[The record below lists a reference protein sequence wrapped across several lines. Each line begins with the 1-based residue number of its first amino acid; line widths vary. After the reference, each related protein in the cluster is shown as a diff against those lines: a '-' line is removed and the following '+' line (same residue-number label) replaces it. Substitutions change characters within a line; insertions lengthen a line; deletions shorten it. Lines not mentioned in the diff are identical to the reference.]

1 MSSFQFSDAIR
12 QKMMD
17 AACEKRTFEQFAD
30 TSLSPLA
37 MKELES
43 IRQHPKAQTEQT
55 LALLS
60 DQCEHTI
67 QILWFADTEKTE
79 LIETTVLHGS
89 LVKQLKDAIAALE
102 EKQIDENAPVV
113 PLEAL
118 VEALTNA
125 VCHRDYTYSGSTY
138 LYMGP
143 NDAEVVSLGGLT
155 EGLLPEDLS
164 NGVCES
170 RNKELCS
177 VISTAGFAKGYG
189 SGIRTI
195 LTMYRGA
202 PVQPKFQITKNSFK
216 LTLPSFIPAESKKTK
231 EDPYNRVIKKEPTE
245 QMSKILEFID
255 QYGFI
260 TDEVVE
266 DLLKVKKTR
275 AYLILQDMLKDHMIA
290 QIGRGK
296 TKRYEKI

>member
-1 MSSFQFSDAIR
+1 MASFSFSNTIR

-17 AACEKRTFEQFAD
+17 AACENRTFEQLND
-30 TSLSPLA
+30 VSLSPLA
-37 MKELES
+37 VKEVES
-43 IRQHPKAQTEQT
+43 LRQHPKEQTERT

-67 QILWFADTEKTE
+67 QILWFADAEKTE
-79 LIETTVLHGS
+79 LLETTKLSGS
-89 LVKQLKDAIAALE
+89 VVKQLKDAAIILE

-113 PLEAL
+113 PIEAL
-118 VEALTNA
+118 IEALTNA
-125 VCHRDYTYSGSTY
+125 VCHRDYAYSGSTY

-143 NDAEVVSLGGLT
+143 NDAEVVSLGGLAK
-155 EGLLPEDLS
+155 GLLPEDLG
-164 NGVCES
+164 NGICES

-189 SGIRTI
+189 AGIRGI
-195 LTMYRGA
+195 FTMYRGA

-216 LTLPSFIPAESKKTK
+216 LTLPSFIPAERKPK

-245 QMSKILEFID
+245 QMRKILEFID

-266 DLLKVKKTR
+266 DLLEVKKTR
-275 AYLILQDMLKDHMIA
+275 AYLILQDMLKDHMIV

-296 TKRYEKI
+296 TKRYEKM